1 MVKTPKVLMIVENCP
16 APQDHRV
23 WPEAIVLRD
32 VGYSVSIISPKGET
46 DQRES
51 YVCIDS
57 IHIYRYNLP
66 LIEKKYIGHVVE
78 YGVAL
83 FMTFWLSVKVLF
95 ERGFDV
101 IHVANPP
108 DFFFLIGLFYRFL
121 GKKFIFD
128 QHDLSPEMFRI
139 IFKKRANLLYKVL
152 RFLEMCSY
160 GVATLIIV
168 TNESQKRF
176 AIERGHCRPDRVFV
190 VRNGPKAAK
199 SRVAAPDPQLK
210 AGRPYLLGYVGI
222 MGVQDGVENALY
234 ALHELIYKRGRRDIS
249 LVLLGN
255 GSSLHTLRTLA
266 SELLLNE
273 FTTFTGLV
281 PYTEV
286 VRYLSAV
293 DIGLVP
299 DPQNDLNEHSTMMK
313 TMDYMAQGKPIVA
326 FDLKE
331 TRFSA
336 QQAAL
341 YAMSNLIEDFAD
353 KIEML
358 LADEQLRLKMGQFG
372 RRRIEEELSWER
384 TSKNLVYAYEILFPD
399 GEKPLDLH
407 THKAVPS

>member
-1 MVKTPKVLMIVENCP
+1 MIVENCP

-23 WPEAIVLRD
+23 WPEAIILRD

-46 DQRES
+46 DQQES
-51 YVCIDS
+51 YICIDN
-57 IHIYRYNLP
+57 IHIYRYHLP
-66 LIEKKYIGHVVE
+66 LVEKKYIGHVVE
-78 YGVAL
+78 YSVAL

-95 ERGFDV
+95 QRGFDV

-108 DFFFLIGLFYRFL
+108 DIFFLIGLFYRLL

-128 QHDLSPEMFRI
+128 QHDLSPEMFQI
-139 IFKKRANLLYKVL
+139 IFKKRAKLLYRVL
-152 RFLEMCSY
+152 RFLETCSY
-160 GVATLIIV
+160 GVATLVIV
-168 TNESQKRF
+168 TNESQKGF

-199 SRVAAPDPQLK
+199 SKATVPDLQLK

-234 ALHELIYKRGRRDIS
+234 VLHELIYKRGRRDIS
-249 LVLLGN
+249 LILLGN
-255 GSSLHTLRTLA
+255 GSNLPALRALT
-266 SELLLNE
+266 SELQLDE
-273 FTTFTGLV
+273 YITFTGLV

-293 DIGLVP
+293 DIGLIP
-299 DPQNDLNEHSTMMK
+299 DPQNDLNEHSTLMK
-313 TMDYMAQGKPIVA
+313 TMDYMALGKPIVA

-336 QQAAL
+336 QKAAL
-341 YAMSNLIEDFAD
+341 YAMSNVIGDFAD

-358 LADEQLRLKMGQFG
+358 LADEQLRLQMGQFG
-372 RRRIEEELSWER
+372 RRRIEEELSWEH
-384 TSKNLVYAYEILFPD
+384 TSKNLVYAYEVLFPD

-407 THKAVPS
+407 THKAASS